1 MFPRENYYQH
11 LGCYSSLSRY
21 FTSSEKF
28 GTTFCGIEVVH
39 WCIYIYHVRGVII
52 LLMNMFGV
60 QGYMVFYVCNDDFV
74 NPLDFVDG
82 LIGSVGLVTFVIR
95 LHRDACC
102 PCVKWTIEP
111 RRPEQV
117 RCSSDTSEK
126 RFQETHDCAAENVKW
141 TKAEYGTVT
150 IYAPQTSEAGCS
162 DVESVCCK
170 GAVTLQRMIERM
182 SSV

>member
-60 QGYMVFYVCNDDFV
+60 QGYMVFFYVCNDDFV

-82 LIGSVGLVTFVIR
+82 LIGSVGLVTFVIM

-126 RFQETHDCAAENVKW
+126 RFQETHDCCRKCQMDKSRVRNRNDLRTTNVRGW
-141 TKAEYGTVT
+141 
-150 IYAPQTSEAGCS
+150 
-162 DVESVCCK
+162 
-170 GAVTLQRMIERM
+170 LFWRRERLL
-182 SSV
+182 